1 MDIIG
6 IIQLFGG
13 VGLFLY
19 GMNMMGAALKKLAGS
34 GMQNILE
41 KLTSSKQK
49 FIGIIKGWGL
59 GVLVTGII
67 QSSSA
72 TTMMLIGFVN
82 AGIMKL
88 VQSIPVVLGA
98 NVGSTVTAQ
107 ILRLGDLGSGNLIL
121 KLLKPSSFAPIL
133 IATGAAMNLLGKKKK
148 TKDLSELLIGLGIL
162 FFGMTTM
169 EKVFEPLKE
178 SPEFKKLFTSFS
190 NPFIGIMVGIGLTA
204 VIQSSSAAVGI
215 LQSLSVTGGLTY
227 ATAVPFLIGQNIGKC
242 FTVILGGLGA
252 NKKAKRT
259 AVSYLLF
266 NIISSIVLTV
276 VIYSIYYSV
285 GISGFDK
292 VVNRGNIANV
302 HLLFNL
308 IPSLIILPFTDLIA
322 KLTGVIVR
330 DKDDDEETSE
340 FRVLDDRFLEMPSF
354 ALKKSRE
361 MVITMF
367 EKVIENYHIANGLI
381 WEYDENAFSE
391 LDKNED
397 FIDKCET
404 VLSHYIIRID
414 KKKLKTNEVNVVGQ
428 LLNSISDI
436 ERMGDYAINIAYLAR
451 ERTENN
457 VVFSDQVREDM
468 RALEGSVDQCLE
480 YTFNSFRDDDVVVAS
495 RIEVMTAVIDE
506 QKENVKAG
514 HIERLQNGKCSIEAG
529 VMLLDILNAYDRLG
543 GHAANVAAQTIK
555 RVTDDPNFDEMH
567 GSFKYM
573 PSLYNK

>member
-242 FTVILGGLGA
+242 FTV
-252 NKKAKRT
+252 AKSSRIDSLNRIGDHYFSEIFT
-259 AVSYLLF
+259 ARKCRIRYLF
-266 NIISSIVLTV
+266 NFVGDNNGCDEGIVGKRLFTYL
-276 VIYSIYYSV
+276 IN
-285 GISGFDK
+285 GCR
-292 VVNRGNIANV
+292 NR
-302 HLLFNL
+302 
-308 IPSLIILPFTDLIA
+308 
-322 KLTGVIVR
+322 
-330 DKDDDEETSE
+330 
-340 FRVLDDRFLEMPSF
+340 
-354 ALKKSRE
+354 
-361 MVITMF
+361 
-367 EKVIENYHIANGLI
+367 
-381 WEYDENAFSE
+381 
-391 LDKNED
+391 
-397 FIDKCET
+397 
-404 VLSHYIIRID
+404 
-414 KKKLKTNEVNVVGQ
+414 
-428 LLNSISDI
+428 
-436 ERMGDYAINIAYLAR
+436 
-451 ERTENN
+451 
-457 VVFSDQVREDM
+457 
-468 RALEGSVDQCLE
+468 
-480 YTFNSFRDDDVVVAS
+480 
-495 RIEVMTAVIDE
+495 
-506 QKENVKAG
+506 
-514 HIERLQNGKCSIEAG
+514 
-529 VMLLDILNAYDRLG
+529 
-543 GHAANVAAQTIK
+543 
-555 RVTDDPNFDEMH
+555 H
-567 GSFKYM
+567 G
-573 PSLYNK
+573 